1 MPDSVPPAY
10 PFIGMIRLWY
20 YLQRCTR
27 DASIIQPLPHL
38 KLSHR
43 GGCGELVHSPCTQKG
58 SVNGATVSKY
68 ETSLNKTWV
77 YCRDNWPGCKCRV
90 YKSDFWLMEKGY
102 DNVFHQS
109 LFEPIPCLLC
119 HACKNARLHNKTVY
133 GWVWKMNSGLSQTKG
148 RSCPTVCQNNPH
160 CENKIF
166 LQTMVTFKFVCVK
179 LIILTY
185 YMSYHIPIAMYA
197 ANQWIFLTRCYNVFQ
212 LCVVGLGGPVPLC
225 WHLCVPGQSTF
236 RVLIALHVLTEK
248 SSLTRTDT

>member
-1 MPDSVPPAY
+1 
-10 PFIGMIRLWY
+10 
-20 YLQRCTR
+20 
-27 DASIIQPLPHL
+27 
-38 KLSHR
+38 
-43 GGCGELVHSPCTQKG
+43 
-58 SVNGATVSKY
+58 
-68 ETSLNKTWV
+68 
-77 YCRDNWPGCKCRV
+77 
-90 YKSDFWLMEKGY
+90 MEKGY